1 MFPSDP
7 TFNEL
12 HIREKQMLLGSILL
26 WLNDSANYAQDHEE
40 QNDIINKIID
50 LVEVDR
56 VMNYFIDYE
65 RSTNRFLNE
74 ARLTNAKLKLEN
86 QEMKQTIDKLQKAL
100 DNASENI

>member
-100 DNASENI
+100 DNAAENL

>member
-12 HIREKQMLLGSILL
+12 HIREKQMLLGAILI
-26 WLNDSANYAQDHEE
+26 WLNDLANYAETHTE

-74 ARLTNAKLKLEN
+74 ARLENAKLKYEN

-100 DNASENI
+100 DNAAENL

>member
-12 HIREKQMLLGSILL
+12 HIREKQMLLSAHLI
-26 WLNDSANYAQDHEE
+26 WLNELANLQDTVDD
-40 QNDIINKIID
+40 QNDVVNKLID

-65 RSTNRFLNE
+65 RSVNRFLNE
-74 ARLTNAKLKLEN
+74 ARLENAKLRYEN
-86 QEMKQTIDKLQKAL
+86 QEMKKTIDNLQKAL
-100 DNASENI
+100 DNAASNI

>member
-26 WLNDSANYAQDHEE
+26 WLNDSANYAQDHQE